1 MPGISRGLVR
11 TSRRGLVTFVTCLAV
26 GDSAFGRQAEGPQK
40 SESGAPVVRVS
51 VEVIQVDAV
60 VTTKDGRQ
68 VSDLGPADFE
78 ILEDGR
84 RQDIT
89 LCSFVPLEG
98 RPATSGSP
106 AGARSQEPDRRETI
120 RRTMVFVVDDLS
132 LGFRSTL
139 AARQALDRF
148 VDERMQPGDFV
159 AILQTGAGS
168 GALQQ
173 FTSDKRLL
181 RATIARLRFNPAGRG
196 AIAPLS
202 IDGSGGNAS
211 APAAGAGGSGAGDA
225 AVAALAGRM
234 NAFAA
239 ASLRQRQLHL
249 AMGTMGALQ
258 SALRGLQ
265 QMPGRKSLVF
275 LSEGFVQRDPWGER
289 SDMYE
294 RLRAVTDLANRASV
308 VVYAINPAGL
318 ETFGGGAEAAAPT
331 SALSSRRAAEEARG
345 GLSTL
350 ADDTGGLLLTDTN
363 DIGGAV
369 GRVLDDQSGY
379 YLIGYVPDASLF
391 KPDKSG
397 PRYHKIQIKVRRPGL
412 RVRSRKG
419 FYAVASAGSEATE
432 HEGLATAVYSPFA
445 ARDLGVRLTSLF
457 GSDPNSGPYVRS
469 LLHMD
474 IQGITFQEQPD
485 GSYQTE
491 LEIAVM
497 TFGVDGFAVER
508 LARSDKISIRPEF
521 FEGAGRG
528 GIVYTLDMPVKK
540 PGPYQMRA
548 AVRDV
553 ASARMGSASQFLEV
567 PNLGADQ
574 LALSGLIMSGGAT
587 AEGNPASPAA
597 DVVDPD
603 STPAVRRFHRGTSV
617 SYALAVYN
625 AHTVS
630 ATGRPDLLVRLSLY
644 RDDRLLQSMPI
655 LSFVGEG
662 QSDPKRLAL
671 AGSFR
676 LGATMEPGRYVLE
689 VAVQD
694 KAAGSKAGPVAQWM
708 DFEVVD

>member
-1 MPGISRGLVR
+1 MPGIMRRLVR

-26 GDSAFGRQAEGPQK
+26 GGSAFGRQAEGPQK

-89 LCSFVPLEG
+89 LCSYVPLEG
-98 RPATSGSP
+98 RPASSGSP

-168 GALQQ
+168 GSLQQ

-294 RLRAVTDLANRASV
+294 RLRAATDLANRASV

-457 GSDPNSGPYVRS
+457 GSDPKSGPYVRS

-497 TFGVDGFAVER
+497 TFGVDGFAVEH

-521 FEGAGRG
+521 FEGARRG

-587 AEGNPASPAA
+587 AEGPASPAA

-625 AHTVS
+625 AHIVS

-662 QSDPKRLAL
+662 QPDPKRLAL

-694 KAAGSKAGPVAQWM
+694 KAAGSKAGPAAQWM